1 MGCSSCGTAS
11 GKVSGCQSNG
21 GCSTG
26 SCNRMNAYDWLVN
39 LPISSA
45 DTMCRI
51 VEVSFNNGSRK
62 DYYRNSTIQLFEKG
76 DMVTVEGVSGF
87 DVGEISLTG
96 EVVRIQLK
104 KKGIQEQ
111 DPELRKVLRRSTD
124 KDVDQLQQNKAR
136 EAEAIIRARA
146 IARQLNLN
154 MKVSEVE
161 IQADGRKATFFYIA
175 DDRVDFREL
184 IKIYAKEFKVKVEMR
199 QIGARQEAAKV
210 GGIGSCGRELC
221 CSTWLTDFKSVNTTA
236 ARYQNLS
243 INQSKLSGQCGRL
256 KCCLNYELDTY
267 LDALQGFPENA
278 DTIRVAKG
286 TAILIKK
293 DIFKNLMWYILPDS
307 SKQYPLSIERVKK
320 IKLAN
325 LKGEVPQELEPAEL
339 IPAKAREVEPEY
351 ADLVG
356 QISLKTLEKAEK
368 KKKYSGSG
376 PQRPGQQPQQKGA
389 QGSPPRTGGQ
399 PRPPQNRGGD
409 RPQQQRTPQKPGQQ
423 PRPPQQPRGQQQP
436 RQQNGPRPLG
446 EDKPQ
451 SSEPRPQQQPR
462 QRPPRDAE
470 QNAGQQ
476 RPPREPRPNLNRQ
489 RPPGEGDQRA
499 NDQRA
504 PSDQAQNPNPPRAP
518 LPPPSQGGATGT
530 PDQA

>member
-1 MGCSSCGTAS
+1 MGCSSCGTTGSAG

-26 SCNRMNAYDWLVN
+26 SCNRMNAYDWLAN
-39 LPISSA
+39 LPFSSA
-45 DTMCRI
+45 DSACRV
-51 VEVSFNNGSRK
+51 VEISFNNGSRK
-62 DYYRNSTIQLFEKG
+62 DYFRNSTVHVYEKG
-76 DMVTVEGVSGF
+76 DMVTVEGISGF

-104 KKGIQEQ
+104 KKGIQEH
-111 DPELRKVLRRSTD
+111 DVEMKKLLRRSTE
-124 KDVDQLQQNKAR
+124 KDLELLQQNKSR
-136 EAEAIIRARA
+136 EKEAIIRARA
-146 IARQLNLN
+146 IARQFNLN

-267 LDALQGFPENA
+267 LDALQDFPDNA
-278 DTIRVAKG
+278 DTVQVAKG

-320 IKLAN
+320 IKQLN
-325 LKGEVPQELEPAEL
+325 QKGEIPAELEPADL
-339 IPAKAREVEPEY
+339 TPKAREIEPEY

-356 QISLKTLEKAEK
+356 QISLKSLEKAEK
-368 KKKYSGSG
+368 KKKYSGAG
-376 PQRPGQQPQQKGA
+376 PQGKPPQQQRSPQQEQQKPA
-389 QGSPPRTGGQ
+389 QQSQ
-399 PRPPQNRGGD
+399 QRP
-409 RPQQQRTPQKPGQQ
+409 PQQQRTPQQGQRPPQQQGQRPPIQKGNQAGTPQQRPSSQPKPGQQNQPRPPHQKPGQQ
-423 PRPPQQPRGQQQP
+423 PQKPPH
-436 RQQNGPRPLG
+436 L
-446 EDKPQ
+446 
-451 SSEPRPQQQPR
+451 
-462 QRPPRDAE
+462 
-470 QNAGQQ
+470 QQ
-476 RPPREPRPNLNRQ
+476 RPNPQANQPPNQ
-489 RPPGEGDQRA
+489 PG
-499 NDQRA
+499 
-504 PSDQAQNPNPPRAP
+504 
-518 LPPPSQGGATGT
+518 
-530 PDQA
+530 